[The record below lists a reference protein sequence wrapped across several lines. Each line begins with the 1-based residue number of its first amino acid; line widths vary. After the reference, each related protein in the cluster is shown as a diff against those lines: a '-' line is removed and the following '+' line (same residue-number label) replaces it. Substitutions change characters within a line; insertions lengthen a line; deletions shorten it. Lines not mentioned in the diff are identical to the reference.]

1 MAIATLATTRYVE
14 VGTYIGQFFLPG
26 AGSLPNE
33 ARVVCLVGRGDRNI
47 LIKNNT
53 IRRSFVYDEQLSFTT
68 IAPFM
73 ATLVFPS
80 DGNQSSPTSLRTGD
94 GVEVS
99 ANKWAFVV
107 DGGEYTK
114 LQLVD
119 SAYDPMSQYYLSY
132 QSTSREVIDPIP
144 AITVQSLSAVAEVR
158 EVLSLGILQDQQ
170 EFEEYTDFVG
180 TYEIDAP
187 AGVSSNS
194 NPTTGFSVVNSSAVV
209 GTGTLILNASALYS
223 HPYNR
228 VYSIECTNATGV
240 TPNRIAEF
248 QWTSTPVSF
257 GTHALPPV
265 PLNPAEDAPTFL
277 MDEAILGATTSTQLL
292 ELGVLVDLDFGA
304 TNFNTGDVFYFQGN
318 GVSLIE
324 IDPKLLNTNQFSE
337 FSAVVPS
344 LEALSTGS
352 TSITSLPADYS
363 YTEHNM
369 SFRLKVIA
377 ITGALPAARTATF
390 AWAGYGSMM
399 ASGSFTADEAS
410 LTSLVQPIGASG
422 IEMTFS
428 FGATHFVVGDMFS
441 FVVTAPRIFYK
452 GKEAVRNTK
461 FTVGTVTYP
470 AVNRSVVAGSFVT
483 DTPEGRFG
491 NWQADTAT
499 NQGRFE
505 IPDGLR
511 FYVRNTYLSDL
522 VYPVPGGSRLNT
534 GDVFNMQARFT
545 GGLDFSLLREETQ
558 TFSNPSE
565 IATDTAGAV
574 TGMVGA
580 RYITL
585 GNMPV
590 EILSL
595 LEVATSDPVAYTQ
608 VAGTPYLMITE
619 TGFGTGNGDLI
630 ANYRWRGGEPSPGQ
644 IYYMTAKYLR
654 PSAFY
659 NRPFLF
665 LSKTDL
671 ESFLAPSTVRNDL
684 YIGSQICWDYAVP
697 GLFVIQVKDADD
709 DGSYSREDFKIA
721 IEAFKQDR
729 RATDLVVLNFFNA
742 LPDQLQI
749 INICNDPFELHESM
763 TWIGTPIGTTIGS
776 EIEIGSLVFLAR
788 KTLAVYGQ
796 SPAHGT
802 RVLVGSTRATRTIT
816 LEDKSSTSVTLDG
829 SFVAA
834 ALAALNSSYTDP
846 KETLLFKQITS
857 FDTMQTYTNPENMI
871 LGGNNVIFFGDEGN
885 GIYRIKEDITTD
897 PFSPDTLNINQ
908 MVQKQFVTRDIRR
921 TINGSLISMVF
932 PSAETGI
939 ITLQSILASRLGTLV
954 GNNLIGKYQDA
965 SGAIRDLDPAA
976 DAIVFR
982 DQADPTLF
990 HIGYNYFLA
999 TTAKRV
1005 FGLYTVNL
1013 AGGFPK

>member
-14 VGTYIGQFFLPG
+14 VGTYIGQFYLPG

-33 ARVVCLVGRGDRNI
+33 VRVVCLVGRGDRNI
-47 LIKNNT
+47 MIRNNQ
-53 IRRSFVYDEQLSFTT
+53 IRRSFVNDEQLTFTT

-73 ATLVFPS
+73 ATMLFPS
-80 DGNQSSPTSLRTGD
+80 DGNQSAPTSLRTGD
-94 GVEVS
+94 GVEVG
-99 ANKWAFVV
+99 ANKWSFVLN
-107 DGGEYTK
+107 GTEYTK
-114 LQLVD
+114 IQLVD
-119 SAYDPMSQYYLSY
+119 SAYDPMAQYYLSY

-144 AITVQSLSAVAEVR
+144 SITIQSLSAVAEVR
-158 EVLSLGILQDQQ
+158 EIMALGVLQDQQ
-170 EFEEYTDFVG
+170 EFQEFKDFVG
-180 TYEIDAP
+180 TYELDAP
-187 AGVSSNS
+187 LGVPSNS
-194 NPTTGFSVVNSSAVV
+194 NPTTGFSSINSAGVV
-209 GTGTLILNASALYS
+209 GTGTLTLNPSALFAHS
-223 HPYNR
+223 YNR
-228 VYSIECTNATGV
+228 VYSVECVSGTGTTPSRLAT
-240 TPNRIAEF
+240 F
-248 QWTSTPVSF
+248 KWTSTPVSY
-257 GTHALPPV
+257 GNHALPSV

-277 MDEAILGATTSTQLL
+277 LDENDLGSYTQLL
-292 ELGVLVDLDFGA
+292 ELGTLVDLDFGA
-304 TNFNTGDVFYFQGN
+304 TNFTAGDVFYFQGN
-318 GVSLIE
+318 GTSLIE
-324 IDPKLLNTNQFSE
+324 IDPKNLNTNQFTE

-344 LEALSTGS
+344 LEPLSTGS
-352 TSITSLPADYS
+352 AEISSLAADYA

-369 SFRLKVIA
+369 SFRLKVIQT
-377 ITGALPAARTATF
+377 TGTSPARTATF
-390 AWAGYGSMM
+390 AWAGYGTMM
-399 ASGSFTADEAS
+399 ASGSFTVDEVMPS
-410 LTSLVQPIGASG
+410 SLVQPLGASG
-422 IEMTFS
+422 ISMTFS
-428 FGATHFVVGDMFS
+428 FGATHFIDGDMFS
-441 FVVTAPRIFYK
+441 FVVAAPRLFYK

-461 FTVGTVTYP
+461 FTVGAVSYP
-470 AVNRSVVAGSFVT
+470 AANRTVMAGAFVT
-483 DTPEGRFG
+483 DTPEGRYG
-491 NWQADTAT
+491 NWQADT
-499 NQGRFE
+499 NLLQGRFE

-511 FYVRNTYLSDL
+511 FYVRNTYLSAM
-522 VYPVPGGSRLNT
+522 VNPVPGGSRLNT

-545 GGLDFSLLREETQ
+545 GGIDFSLLREETQ

-574 TGMVGA
+574 TGIVGA

-585 GNMPV
+585 NNMPV

-595 LEVATSDPVAYTQ
+595 TEVATSDPVSYTQ
-608 VAGTPYLMITE
+608 VAGTPYLVITQL
-619 TGFGTGNGDLI
+619 GFGVGNGDLI
-630 ANYRWRGGEPSPGQ
+630 ANYRWRGGEPAPGQ
-644 IYYMTAKYLR
+644 VYYMTAKYLR
-654 PSAFY
+654 PAAFY

-671 ESFLAPSTVRNDL
+671 ESFLSPSTVRNDL
-684 YIGSQICWDYAVP
+684 YIGSQICWDYNIP

-709 DGSYSREDFKIA
+709 DGLFSREDFKVA
-721 IEAFKQDR
+721 VEAFKQDR

-749 INICNDPFELHESM
+749 VNICNDPFELHESM
-763 TWIGTPIGTTIGS
+763 TCVGAPIGTPIGS
-776 EIEIGSLVFLAR
+776 EVEVGSLVFLSR
-788 KTLAVYGQ
+788 KSLAVYGQ

-834 ALAALNSSYTDP
+834 AMAALNSAFTDP
-846 KETLLFKQITS
+846 KETVLFKQVTS

-871 LGGNNVIFFGDEGN
+871 LGGNNVIFFGDEGS
-885 GIYRIKEDITTD
+885 GIYRVKEDITTD

-908 MVQKQFVTRDIRR
+908 MVQKQFVTRDVRR

-932 PSAETGI
+932 PSADTGV
-939 ITLQSILASRLGTLV
+939 ITLQSILVSRLGTLV

-965 SGAIRDLDPAA
+965 SGAVRDIDPAT

-1005 FGLYTVNL
+1005 YGLYTVNL

>member
-53 IRRSFVYDEQLSFTT
+53 IRRSFVYDELLSFTS
-68 IAPFM
+68 ISPFM
-73 ATLVFPS
+73 ATIVFPS

-94 GVEVS
+94 GVEIG
-99 ANKWAFVV
+99 ANKWSFII

-119 SAYDPMSQYYLSY
+119 SAFDPMAQYYLSY

-144 AITVQSLSAVAEVR
+144 AITVQALSAVAEVR
-158 EVLSLGILQDQQ
+158 EILALGILQDQQ

-180 TYEIDAP
+180 TYEVDAP
-187 AGVSSNS
+187 TGVSSNS
-194 NPTTGFSVVNSSAVV
+194 NPTTGFSAINSSAVV
-209 GTGTLILNASALYS
+209 GTGILTLNPSALYS
-223 HPYNR
+223 HSYNR
-228 VYSIECTNATGV
+228 VYSVECTNATGI
-240 TPNRIAEF
+240 TPNRLTEF
-248 QWTSTPVSF
+248 KWTSTPMSF
-257 GTHALPPV
+257 GNHALPPV
-265 PLNPAEDAPTFL
+265 PLNPAEDAPTFS
-277 MDEAILGATTSTQLL
+277 MDEAILGSTTSTQLL
-292 ELGVLVDLDFGA
+292 ELGVLIDLDFGA
-304 TNFNTGDVFYFQGN
+304 TNFNIGDVFYFQGN

-324 IDPKLLNTNQFSE
+324 IDPKLLNTNQFTD

-352 TSITSLPADYS
+352 ASITSLPSDYV

-369 SFRLKVIA
+369 SFRLKVIDV
-377 ITGALPAARTATF
+377 TGAPLTRTATF
-390 AWAGYGSMM
+390 VWAGYGTMM
-399 ASGSFTADEAS
+399 ANGTFTIDEAS
-410 LTSLVQPIGASG
+410 PSSLIQPLGASG

-441 FVVTAPRIFYK
+441 FIVAAPRLFYK
-452 GKEAVRNTK
+452 GKEAVRNTQ

-491 NWQADTAT
+491 VWQADTAT
-499 NQGRFE
+499 SQGRFE

-511 FYVRNTYLSDL
+511 FYIRNTYVSDL
-522 VYPVPGGSRLNT
+522 VNPVPGGSRLAT

-565 IATDTAGAV
+565 IATDTTGVV
-574 TGMVGA
+574 TGVIGA

-595 LEVATSDPVAYTQ
+595 LEVATSDPIAYTQ
-608 VAGTPYLMITE
+608 VTGTPYLMITE
-619 TGFGTGNGDLI
+619 TGFSVSNGDLI
-630 ANYRWRGGEPSPGQ
+630 ANYRWRGGEPAPGQ

-654 PSAFY
+654 PATFY

-665 LSKTDL
+665 LSKSDL
-671 ESFLAPSTVRNDL
+671 ASFLAPSTVRNDL
-684 YIGSQICWDYAVP
+684 YIGSQICWDYAIP

-776 EIEIGSLVFLAR
+776 EIEMGSLVFLSR

-932 PSAETGI
+932 PSADTGI
-939 ITLQSILASRLGTLV
+939 ITLQSILTSRLGTLV

-965 SGAIRDLDPAA
+965 AGTVRDLDPAA

-1005 FGLYTVNL
+1005 YGLYTVNL